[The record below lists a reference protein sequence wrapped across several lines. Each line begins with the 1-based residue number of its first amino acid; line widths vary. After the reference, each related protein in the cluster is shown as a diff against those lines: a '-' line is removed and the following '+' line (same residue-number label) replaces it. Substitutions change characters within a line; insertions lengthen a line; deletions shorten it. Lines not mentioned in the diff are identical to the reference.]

1 MGTANSTTRQDQINA
16 LLPSEVLHQIFR
28 LLAPRDL
35 KASVLVC
42 QWWRE
47 VWEVQSLWS
56 WVGLRVTRENQTD
69 MFEFLKRWT
78 VSGGESGGGF

>member
-1 MGTANSTTRQDQINA
+1 M
-16 LLPSEVLHQIFR
+16 LHQIFR

-42 QWWRE
+42 RWWRE
-47 VWEVQSLWS
+47 VWEVQSLWA

-69 MFEFLKRWT
+69 MLEFLERRNIREVRVED
-78 VSGGESGGGF
+78 VSDEVVQAVVKHLG